1 MKLSIGET
9 GMYVFLDKF
18 TFTDWVLAKDVYRVP
33 VGGTL
38 SIFPSFSI
46 GYMKIFSEDCVFNK
60 MTDDDKQP
68 MVLLYDTILLY
79 LNKSVIGDV
88 IAQLHEKY
96 IDGIVS
102 EDQSVLPFLG
112 TKINSMNAKELRITM
127 DKYVK
132 TY

>member
-1 MKLSIGET
+1 
-9 GMYVFLDKF
+9 
-18 TFTDWVLAKDVYRVP
+18 
-33 VGGTL
+33 
-38 SIFPSFSI
+38 
-46 GYMKIFSEDCVFNK
+46 

-79 LNKSVIGDV
+79 LNKSAIGDV

-102 EDQSVLPFLG
+102 EDQSALPFLG